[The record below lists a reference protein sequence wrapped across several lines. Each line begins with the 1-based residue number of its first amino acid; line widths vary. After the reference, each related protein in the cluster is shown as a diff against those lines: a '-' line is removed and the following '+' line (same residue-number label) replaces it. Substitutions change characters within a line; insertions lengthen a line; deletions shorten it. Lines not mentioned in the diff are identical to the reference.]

1 MYNTSLYRIAYPC
14 QVIAQY
20 WLNYRLRQG
29 QGLAGMLLV
38 NALVL
43 GNLCKYRRKSYIA
56 NILVYTF
63 NHFDVIGPKAT
74 EFGKIMQINGH

>member
-1 MYNTSLYRIAYPC
+1 MSRSLEVIDFDTNRKHICDFILMYNTSLYRIAYPC

-29 QGLAGMLLV
+29 QGPAGMFLV

-43 GNLCKYRRKSYIA
+43 GNLCNS
-56 NILVYTF
+56 
-63 NHFDVIGPKAT
+63 P
-74 EFGKIMQINGH
+74 